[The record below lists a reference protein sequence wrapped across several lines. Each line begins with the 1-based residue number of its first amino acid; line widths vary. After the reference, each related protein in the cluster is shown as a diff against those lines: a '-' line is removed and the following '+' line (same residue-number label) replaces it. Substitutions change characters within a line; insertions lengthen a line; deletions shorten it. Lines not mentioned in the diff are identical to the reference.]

1 MPPITS
7 EEFDNIEALMVQ
19 FCRVPFL
26 AEFSR
31 PVSLLHPELMTIYS
45 KIVKHP
51 MDLGTICRGI
61 RRRSYKNTRA
71 IQIDMWRIF
80 TNCIKYHSHPSNRD
94 NAVPAFISIA
104 LHLRNYFNALWQEFM
119 MPSDMPVHL
128 LSGKQ
133 PRGSPAAIQR
143 ATFEKREKDRA
154 QRLTGTSTTMLSSIC
169 LDKIV
174 KAITDFLNNDG
185 KVDGLEKDVLLGEDM
200 DDDDDDGDLDAFID
214 NLKQFR
220 QRVKGI
226 AASSGQQE
234 YSVEGMVCD
243 LKRCYNV
250 DLFENRS
257 SMRVRI
263 ANRLDRLIGKIL
275 VPIYETSCRGV
286 NQSSIW
292 GCMAAAIWARE
303 SSKKPYWP
311 ALVLG
316 ILAPECQRE
325 DWHLELTQRNEAR
338 LPEKL
343 LNELQAGK
351 RKAELSIKRD
361 TRLGPHQHSYFLV
374 EFMGT
379 HEFIWVKEGDIIETF
394 DPDEDPNLANAP
406 GNITKKKRSSRS
418 LCDSKTFV
426 AALEEGRW
434 ALEEFELQLSDACG
448 DHVDEEETDEEQE
461 MNYSYAVLSQSDD
474 EADED
479 DDVYHDKEM
488 MTASD
493 IEETNE
499 LLATDGLIDYST
511 EGRKNARKRSLARKK
526 EEKAAAK
533 KEKNEQAKKSKDKKA
548 RARQESLQRKKAEK
562 QKKDEKREERERKKR
577 RNRARKDAEKS
588 RKKRRLNNDDQD
600 DNLSSKRSRATA
612 IVNGYITRLAKKDG
626 MKNLCLAGVLNIPA
640 SVVESSGLLGMALAF
655 RAASGEMPMPE
666 NGDGESK
673 FKPWEEI
680 DVVGP
685 KTSAER
691 IVNLEKQLDI
701 LQKKVDEVK
710 SATAKRNEMTE
721 VAMKRKQ
728 EIEKDII
735 EKEKT
740 AKKEIMSRAL
750 KKKPVSKNEPKEEVL
765 EGTVLDADADTND
778 NHAVVEVI
786 AEETEG
792 VVEAKAEEVTAEIA
806 DMDHAEF
813 SDPIEAVVEADISSD
828 HE

>member
-1 MPPITS
+1 
-7 EEFDNIEALMVQ
+7 
-19 FCRVPFL
+19 
-26 AEFSR
+26 
-31 PVSLLHPELMTIYS
+31 MTIYS

-61 RRRSYKNTRA
+61 RRRSYKDSRA
-71 IQIDMWRIF
+71 IKIDMWRIF
-80 TNCIKYHSHPSNRD
+80 TNCIKYHSHPSNRE
-94 NAVPAFISIA
+94 NSVPAFISIA
-104 LHLRNYFNALWQEFM
+104 LHLRDYFNALWQEFM
-119 MPSDMPVHL
+119 MPSDMPAHL

-133 PRGSPAAIQR
+133 PRGSPAALQR
-143 ATFEKREKDRA
+143 ASFEKRDKDRA
-154 QRLTGTSTTMLSSIC
+154 QRLTATSTTMLSSIC

-174 KAITDFLNNDG
+174 KAITEFLNNDG
-185 KVDGLEKDVLLGEDM
+185 KVDGLDKDGLLGEDM
-200 DDDDDDGDLDAFID
+200 DDDDDGDLDAFVD

-226 AASSGQQE
+226 CASSEQQE
-234 YSVEGMVCD
+234 YSVEEMVRD
-243 LKRCYNV
+243 LKRCYNA

-257 SMRVRI
+257 SIRVRI

-394 DPDEDPNLANAP
+394 DPDEDPNLASAA
-406 GNITKKKRSSRS
+406 GNVTKKKRSSRS
-418 LCDSKTFV
+418 LSDSKTFI

-448 DHVDEEETDEEQE
+448 DHVDEDEIDEEQE

-479 DDVYHDKEM
+479 DEIPDKE

-493 IEETNE
+493 VEETNE
-499 LLATDGLIDYST
+499 LLGTDGLIDYST

-562 QKKDEKREERERKKR
+562 QRKEEKREERERKKR
-577 RNRARKDAEKS
+577 RDRARKDAEKS
-588 RKKRRLNNDDQD
+588 RKKRRLNDDDQD
-600 DNLSSKRSRATA
+600 SKLSSKRSRATA
-612 IVNGYITRLAKKDG
+612 IVNGYITRLAKKDD
-626 MKNLCLAGVLNIPA
+626 MKNLCLSGVLNIPA

-655 RAASGEMPMPE
+655 RAAAGEMPMPE

-680 DVVGP
+680 DVDGP
-685 KTSAER
+685 KTSSER

-701 LQKKVDEVK
+701 LQKKLEEVK
-710 SATAKRNEMTE
+710 VETARRIEMTE
-721 VAMKRKQ
+721 VAVMRRG
-728 EIEKDII
+728 EVEKVIF
-735 EKEKT
+735 ENEKT

-765 EGTVLDADADTND
+765 EGTILDADADAND
-778 NHAVVEVI
+778 NHTVIEVV
-786 AEETEG
+786 AEEDEG
-792 VVEAKAEEVTAEIA
+792 GTDAKVEEVTAEIA
-806 DMDHAEF
+806 NVDHVDSE
-813 SDPIEAVVEADISSD
+813 PVEATAEAAVENDNLSD
-828 HE
+828 HESTDH